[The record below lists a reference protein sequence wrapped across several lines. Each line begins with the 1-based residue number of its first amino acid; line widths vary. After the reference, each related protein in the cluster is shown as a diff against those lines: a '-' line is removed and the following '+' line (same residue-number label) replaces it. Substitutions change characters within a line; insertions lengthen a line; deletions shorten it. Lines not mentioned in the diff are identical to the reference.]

1 MAKLKVSSSTLLYW
15 LAVLVLAIWGYSNLE
30 FSDGLNEMLY
40 FVLIGS
46 VTGIG
51 VIVDKHINKM
61 FSK

>member
-30 FSDGLNEMLY
+30 FSDRLNEMLY

-46 VTGIG
+46 VAGIG

-61 FSK
+61 FNK